1 MKKNI
6 FGRKLKRDKN
16 ERKALFKSLMSALI
30 IYDKIETTEQKAK
43 SVKGLIEKLVTK
55 ARKNEPQSRNAIASF
70 LTPEA
75 TERLITT
82 VAPRFATRPG
92 GYTRL
97 VRLGRR
103 FNDNADMVIM
113 EWVESASTSAP
124 LQIAE
129 PKEKKSRKDDVVE
142 STVDTKVEKKKAVK
156 KETTKKAVKVSRKK
170 ETK

>member
-30 IYDKIETTEQKAK
+30 IHERIETTEQKAK
-43 SVKGLIEKLVTK
+43 SVKGLVEKLVTK
-55 ARKNEPQSRNAIASF
+55 ARKNEPQSRNAIASY

-113 EWVESASTSAP
+113 EWVESGQVDTVGKVD
-124 LQIAE
+124 QV
-129 PKEKKSRKDDVVE
+129 EKQKGLVKT
-142 STVDTKVEKKKAVK
+142 TVDTKKVEKKKSVK
-156 KETTKKAVKVSRKK
+156 KETIKKAVKVSKKK